1 MANRQMCRAVVCWAV
16 SSAAGEKT
24 RTLAW
29 GALSG
34 VACPSLV
41 LTPLWFDLIR
51 SVTIVEAATLRM
63 LLEKA
68 LLPDP
73 KLASACVCC
82 SLLWTL
88 PNFAT
93 AQAVLKELRALLH
106 DKEFEQRAAKAAQD
120 NSATRQGRACDSMC
134 LAFLEV
140 GGCLQEN
147 LAMTIEEGTHLC

>member
-29 GALSG
+29 GAPSE
-34 VACPSLV
+34 VALPLSLV
-41 LTPLWFDLIR
+41 LTPLWFDFIR

-106 DKEFEQRAAKAAQD
+106 DKEFEHRAAKAAQD

-140 GGCLQEN
+140 GGCLQEEFGN
-147 LAMTIEEGTHLC
+147 DH